1 MKALR
6 WFALA
11 ALMASAACGDDGTTP
26 GTDAH
31 TIDAQITD
39 ARDIDAPPAVTFTSF
54 VINQITN
61 NTAANTDPVP
71 FTTVEPLPDPDKD
84 NPNAYEALFP

>member
-6 WFALA
+6 WIALA
-11 ALMASAACGDDGTTP
+11 ALMASAACGDNDAPG
-26 GTDAH
+26 GTDAR

-39 ARDIDAPPAVTFTSF
+39 AQDIDAPPAATFTSV
-54 VINQITN
+54 VIDLITN
-61 NTAANTDPVP
+61 QTAGNTDSKP
-71 FTTVEPLPDPDKD
+71 FAMFEALPDPDKD